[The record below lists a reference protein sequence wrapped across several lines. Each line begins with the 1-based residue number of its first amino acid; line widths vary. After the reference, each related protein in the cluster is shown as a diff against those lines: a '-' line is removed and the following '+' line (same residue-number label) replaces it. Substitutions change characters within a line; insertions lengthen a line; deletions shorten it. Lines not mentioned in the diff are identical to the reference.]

1 MSYAGLTNKSNE
13 VLFFYS
19 EWNKENYSDEKY
31 GYYVGDEIFDTFEE
45 AYDYYKSFD
54 D

>member
-1 MSYAGLTNKSNE
+1 MWESSFGYTESGKL
-13 VLFFYS
+13 
-19 EWNKENYSDEKY
+19 KEKEYIAFDYSDEKY